1 MQITVMVNCCV
12 DIIGELIVCVGYQM
26 PHVDYMH
33 MTLNKFLQWYPKQM
47 GRMEYVAKY
56 ILP

>member
-1 MQITVMVNCCV
+1 MVNCCV
-12 DIIGELIVCVGYQM
+12 VIIGELIVCVGYRM

-33 MTLNKFLQWYPKQM
+33 MPYNKISCNGIPEQM
-47 GRMEYVAKY
+47 GRVEYVAKF